1 MLNRVV
7 LQGRTTHHP
16 ELTYT
21 KQGTA
26 ILRFSIAVNGINST
40 SFFDCFMKGKDAE
53 SHELMVKG
61 TEVFIVGQLM
71 QRRYKRK
78 NGENSFK
85 TEVFAEECNYI
96 TFSDYDGTGQ
106 NTARNEV
113 IHSG

>member
-7 LQGRTTHHP
+7 LQGRTIHHP
-16 ELTYT
+16 ELTHT
-21 KQGTA
+21 KKGTA

-40 SFFDCFMKGKDAE
+40 SFFDCFMTGKDAE
-53 SHELMVKG
+53 SHELIGKG

-85 TEVFAEECNYI
+85 VEVFAEECNYI
-96 TFSDYDGTGQ
+96 TFSDYDGTGR
-106 NTARNEV
+106 NKARNEV
-113 IHSG
+113 IYNG

>member
-16 ELTYT
+16 ELTHT
-21 KQGTA
+21 KKGTA

-53 SHELMVKG
+53 SHELMGKG

-78 NGENSFK
+78 MAKIRLRRKFLP
-85 TEVFAEECNYI
+85 
-96 TFSDYDGTGQ
+96 
-106 NTARNEV
+106 RNV
-113 IHSG
+113 ILYYFLRL

>member
-21 KQGTA
+21 KKGTA
-26 ILRFSIAVNGINST
+26 ILRFSIAVSGINST

-53 SHELMVKG
+53 SHELMGKG

-78 NGENSFK
+78 NDENLFK
-85 TEVFAEECNYI
+85 TEVLP
-96 TFSDYDGTGQ
+96 
-106 NTARNEV
+106 RNV
-113 IHSG
+113 IILLSQIVTVQGKIRQEMR

>member
-53 SHELMVKG
+53 SHELMGKG
-61 TEVFIVGQLM
+61 TEVFIVGRLT
-71 QRRYKRK
+71 QREYQPR
-78 NGENSFK
+78 NGEKSFK
-85 TEVFAEECNYI
+85 TEVSVEECNFTYSAENAPTSQI
-96 TFSDYDGTGQ
+96 SQREGVNYG
-106 NTARNEV
+106 
-113 IHSG
+113 

>member
-1 MLNRVV
+1 
-7 LQGRTTHHP
+7 
-16 ELTYT
+16 
-21 KQGTA
+21 
-26 ILRFSIAVNGINST
+26 
-40 SFFDCFMKGKDAE
+40 MKGKDAE
-53 SHELMVKG
+53 SHELMGKG

-85 TEVFAEECNYI
+85 TEVFAEECYYI

-113 IHSG
+113 IYGG

>member
-16 ELTYT
+16 ELTHT
-21 KQGTA
+21 KKGTA

-53 SHELMVKG
+53 SHELMGKG

-78 NGENSFK
+78 NGGNSFK

-106 NTARNEV
+106 NEARNEV

>member
-16 ELTYT
+16 ELTHT
-21 KQGTA
+21 KKGTA

-40 SFFDCFMKGKDAE
+40 SFFDCFMTGKDAE
-53 SHELMVKG
+53 SHELMGKG

-85 TEVFAEECNYI
+85 MEVFAENVI